1 MEGMIPPTSSPPTHA
16 DIDDSSAD
24 AIGTAMGLLADQ
36 QRRTLLRYLERADGT
51 ATLSEVAEAIA
62 TETRN
67 PDPGAIS
74 DLAGAPS
81 RDVREARISLHHLH
95 IPKLVAA
102 SAIDYD
108 SETETLTLR
117 DAGRRLLDRQE
128 AVCGPLR

>member
-1 MEGMIPPTSSPPTHA
+1 MIPPSNSPAMTSDA
-16 DIDDSSAD
+16 DGFSAED
-24 AIGTAMGLLADQ
+24 VGTVMGLLADP
-36 QRRTLLRYLERADGT
+36 RRRALLHTLERADGT

-74 DLAGAPS
+74 DLAGVSS
-81 RDVREARISLHHLH
+81 RDVREVRISLHHLH
-95 IPKLVAA
+95 IPKLAA
-102 SAIDYD
+102 AGAIDYD

-117 DAGRRLLDRQE
+117 ERGHTLLDRQE